1 VAKFSNVF
9 GSSRLLGSLALSPP
23 GIRRQD
29 KEGAKV
35 SLAKEREVSVYL
47 FVSERVIDPSLF
59 FSHLIRFNLTK
70 QHSIEVA
77 AKCVSQAFSFASE
90 NLDSIGLPLTPKLAE
105 NMRPKLRGCEAE
117 VAELLDA
124 RWKAVAFEW
133 TLDHGTQDINI
144 PSRPTAVSRSLADD
158 RRV

>member
-1 VAKFSNVF
+1 MY
-9 GSSRLLGSLALSPP
+9 GHLA
-23 GIRRQD
+23 
-29 KEGAKV
+29 
-35 SLAKEREVSVYL
+35 
-47 FVSERVIDPSLF
+47 
-59 FSHLIRFNLTK
+59 K

-77 AKCVSQAFSFASE
+77 AKCVNQAFSFASE

-117 VAELLDA
+117 VSELLDP
-124 RWKAVAFEW
+124 RWKSLAFEW

-144 PSRPTAVSRSLADD
+144 PSRPSAVSRSLADD